1 MTQRND
7 TRGSTLCIGLLIGSL
22 AAVVTALVSLPL
34 HSPHDGLLNTGSVVS
49 AALVTGAFSGLVW
62 KAMPSGQARLIRFI
76 LVELVTF
83 GIVVGAAFA
92 AETQIDRA
100 ISFVLP
106 LVAIT
111 IGIQTIGIPLLA
123 KADRLVRWQL
133 VIPALV
139 IALTIGAVFAGVGDQ
154 ESGRLELPPRSTN
167 IGPGGYI

>member
-1 MTQRND
+1 
-7 TRGSTLCIGLLIGSL
+7 
-22 AAVVTALVSLPL
+22 
-34 HSPHDGLLNTGSVVS
+34 
-49 AALVTGAFSGLVW
+49 
-62 KAMPSGQARLIRFI
+62 MPSGQARLIRFI
-76 LVELVTF
+76 LLELVTF